1 MKASYI
7 LLSTVLIFSL
17 AACSAPSDSSGA
29 PPVSQPAS
37 SASAESN
44 SATPPPSPSSPSA
57 PSAPSA
63 ASSDADA
70 LQLFEDGLSNLGI
83 SYSERVTMAAEYI
96 GGKSGYKYKC
106 DGYNIELYQFDPESP
121 AYSQAESEGTVTME
135 GFGDF
140 PVYAHDGMVLIQNDS
155 LPQQVVDLFNS
166 L

>member
-7 LLSTVLIFSL
+7 LLSTVLVFSL

-44 SATPPPSPSSPSA
+44 SATPPPSPS
-57 PSAPSA
+57 APSA
-63 ASSDADA
+63 ASSDADT

>member
-7 LLSTVLIFSL
+7 LLSTVLVFSL
-17 AACSAPSDSSGA
+17 AACSIPSDSSGA

-44 SATPPPSPSSPSA
+44 SATPPPS

>member
-7 LLSTVLIFSL
+7 LLSTVLVFSL
-17 AACSAPSDSSGA
+17 AACSAPSDGSGA

-44 SATPPPSPSSPSA
+44 SATPPPSPS
-57 PSAPSA
+57 APSA

-70 LQLFEDGLSNLGI
+70 LQLFENGLSNLGI

>member
-1 MKASYI
+1 MKVSYVFLSAI
-7 LLSTVLIFSL
+7 LAFSL
-17 AACSAPSDSSGA
+17 AACSAPSES
-29 PPVSQPAS
+29 S
-37 SASAESN
+37 SAPSVSESASFDSAESN
-44 SATPPPSPSSPSA
+44 SATPLPSPTA
-57 PSAPSA
+57 PPAV
-63 ASSDADA
+63 SSDADS

-140 PVYAHDGMVLIQNDS
+140 PVYAHDGMVLIQDDS

>member
-1 MKASYI
+1 
-7 LLSTVLIFSL
+7 
-17 AACSAPSDSSGA
+17 
-29 PPVSQPAS
+29 
-37 SASAESN
+37 
-44 SATPPPSPSSPSA
+44 
-57 PSAPSA
+57 
-63 ASSDADA
+63 
-70 LQLFEDGLSNLGI
+70 
-83 SYSERVTMAAEYI
+83 MAAEYI

>member
-7 LLSTVLIFSL
+7 LLSTVLVFSL

-44 SATPPPSPSSPSA
+44 SAAPPPS

-63 ASSDADA
+63 ASSDADT

>member
-7 LLSTVLIFSL
+7 LLSTVLVFSL

-44 SATPPPSPSSPSA
+44 SAAPPPS

-70 LQLFEDGLSNLGI
+70 LQLFENGLSNLGI

>member
-7 LLSTVLIFSL
+7 LLSTVLVFSL

-44 SATPPPSPSSPSA
+44 SATPPPS